1 MFKKQ
6 KIKPYDR
13 QQVLGILPFELK
25 AKILRHLYAGA
36 IQSVPLLKQMAD
48 DDMFLTDMCIRL
60 QPYNCSANTYVYQ
73 RGKWHSGVLLLLA
86 SAQQDALLVLLCSSL
101 ACTLMTVCSVGVAHT
116 WTNMQLLS
124 VPARNRTR
132 QN

>member
-48 DDMFLTDMCIRL
+48 DEMFLTDVCIRL

-73 RGKWHSGVLLLLA
+73 RGESC
-86 SAQQDALLVLLCSSL
+86 SATCALVSNCSSSV
-101 ACTLMTVCSVGVAHT
+101 AAVCPCDD
-116 WTNMQLLS
+116 QL
-124 VPARNRTR
+124 
-132 QN
+132 Q